1 MGPYGSPM
9 ASVPLSES
17 DLRVTLTKIKKEIKV
32 KHFQRPRRYYKTQNN
47 QFVKEFEEVKGV
59 GPRPREMCLRV
70 CSTPHSLIE
79 I

>member
-32 KHFQRPRRYYKTQNN
+32 KHFRHPRRYYKT
-47 QFVKEFEEVKGV
+47 
-59 GPRPREMCLRV
+59 
-70 CSTPHSLIE
+70 
-79 I
+79 